1 MSGNQNGSLAILA
14 GGLIA
19 GTMDILAAF
28 LNWGLKGARPER
40 VLQGI
45 ASGWLG
51 RDAFSGGYATVWM
64 GLAFHF
70 LIAITAAA
78 VFYYASRRI
87 GFMLSNVYAAGAL
100 YGVLV
105 YGFMYWV
112 VIPLSRIQRGPF
124 SWKATIV
131 AVITH
136 IVCVGLPIALSV
148 KKFSN

>member
-1 MSGNQNGSLAILA
+1 MGQQSSELGILW

-19 GTMDILAAF
+19 GTLDITAAF
-28 LNWGLKGARPER
+28 VNWGLKGAGPAR

-51 RDAFSGGYATVWM
+51 PDSFSGGWATVVM

-70 LIAITAAA
+70 LIALTAAA
-78 VFYYASRRI
+78 VFYFASRKI
-87 GFMLSNVYAAGAL
+87 GFLLSNVYAAGAL

-112 VIPLSRIQRGPF
+112 VIPLSRAQRGPF
-124 SWKATIV
+124 SWPATIV

-136 IVCVGLPIALSV
+136 IVCVGLPIALAV
-148 KKFSN
+148 KKFSR

>member
-1 MSGNQNGSLAILA
+1 MSENQSGSLAILA

-19 GTMDILAAF
+19 GTLDILAAF

-51 RDAFSGGYATVWM
+51 RDAFSGGYATVVM

-78 VFYYASRRI
+78 VFYFASRKI
-87 GFMLSNVYAAGAL
+87 GFLLSNVWAAGAL

-124 SWKATIV
+124 SWKGTIV

-136 IVCVGLPIALSV
+136 VVCVGLPIALTV
-148 KKFSN
+148 RRFSR